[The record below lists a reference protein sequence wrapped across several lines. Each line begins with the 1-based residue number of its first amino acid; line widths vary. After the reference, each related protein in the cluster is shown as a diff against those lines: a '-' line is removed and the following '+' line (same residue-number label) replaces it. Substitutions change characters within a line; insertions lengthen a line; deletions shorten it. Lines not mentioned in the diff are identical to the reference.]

1 MATASVES
9 INGITDISKLLVEI
23 KPEIEYRTDYI
34 VLDSKYRELL
44 ESGDTPI
51 SKFKFNLVNSRILQ
65 VGTVNSNADIEDVV
79 EMKLTSIVAP
89 FGIERYDGSL
99 SYMRLSAIIDQIS
112 GQSYIMSASMKA
124 HWILRNAEY
133 RFAAGKRYEFN
144 IEEFSDGVFKFDI
157 PIRRLDDITVRFG
170 SPVYP
175 VTYYHDRDTAI
186 VTGYGITTTIQT
198 TYNHSFDIGTKSW
211 ITASGFRTNAAVA
224 DKPIIDRV
232 NNDVEI
238 LATITGVNTMA
249 LTLDTTT
256 VTPLI
261 GMQFNVFFEDRRIK
275 LPIEVTYKV
284 APLKPDRSNV

>member
-1 MATASVES
+1 MSLMQTSIES
-9 INGITDISKLLVEI
+9 INGITDINELLVKI
-23 KPEIEYRTDYI
+23 KPEIEYRKDYI

-51 SKFKFNLVNSRILQ
+51 SRFKFNLVNSKTLQ
-65 VGTVNSNADIEDVV
+65 IGTVNSGSEIENVV

-112 GQSYIMSASMKA
+112 GQSYIMSSSMKA

-144 IEEFSDGVFKFDI
+144 IEEFSDGVFKFNV

-170 SPVYP
+170 SPVFP

-186 VTGYGITTTIQT
+186 VTGYGATTDIQT
-198 TYNHSFDIGTKSW
+198 TYNHSFPNGTKTW
-211 ITASGFRTNAAVA
+211 ITASGFRTSDDIA
-224 DKPIIDRV
+224 DKAIVDRV

-238 LATITGVNTMA
+238 LATITGVNTMR
-249 LTLDTTT
+249 LTLNTGS
-256 VTPLI
+256 VTPLV
-261 GMQFNVFFEDRRIK
+261 GMRFNVFFEDRRIT
-275 LPIEVTYKV
+275 LPIEVTYKKRV
-284 APLKPDRSNV
+284 VI